1 MNTFGLYFQYTS
13 FINFK
18 NGHYLLGAYSFVSHR
33 LFTQFN
39 FKMYDLL
46 SVKTFIFD
54 IHNKSVRQYG
64 ENNLY
69 ASLF

>member
-1 MNTFGLYFQYTS
+1 MDTFRLYFQYTS

-18 NGHYLLGAYSFVSHR
+18 NGDYLLTAYSFVSHR

-46 SVKTFIFD
+46 SHLIFTM
-54 IHNKSVRQYG
+54 
-64 ENNLY
+64 NL
-69 ASLF
+69 